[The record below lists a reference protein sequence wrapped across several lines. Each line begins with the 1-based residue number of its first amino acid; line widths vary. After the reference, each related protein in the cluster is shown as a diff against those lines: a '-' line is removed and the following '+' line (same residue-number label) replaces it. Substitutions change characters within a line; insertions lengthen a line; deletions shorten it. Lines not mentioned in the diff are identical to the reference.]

1 MDTGIGGR
9 VSEAVGAKLKKLSET
24 NQVLCVTHQPQIARF
39 ADAHLL
45 VRKQVIANRTQ
56 IAVERLDRKGRVEE
70 IARML
75 TGSEITETA
84 RRHAR
89 EMLKA

>member
-1 MDTGIGGR
+1 
-9 VSEAVGAKLKKLSET
+9 
-24 NQVLCVTHQPQIARF
+24 HQPQIARF